1 MQLVTL
7 APVSPGYAEPCVVLG
22 CQDYT
27 IRVLERS
34 TLIHQVQRT
43 LPFTF
48 LCMLTPFLDEWK
60 PTVMLNIC
68 NHTSVLYLAADGHRV
83 VSLIKG

>member
-7 APVSPGYAEPCVVLG
+7 APVSFGYTEPCVVLG

-43 LPFTF
+43 L
-48 LCMLTPFLDEWK
+48 LCAFVRRLMPFL
-60 PTVMLNIC
+60 LN
-68 NHTSVLYLAADGHRV
+68 
-83 VSLIKG
+83 